1 MLGVLLQTSV
11 YNYITS
17 PYMVWLPVASAAALA
32 IIGILAIVYMLTT
45 FTGNRRM
52 ATWTRVKIY
61 EVVFSFILI
70 GAFAFVVVL
79 LTSVNFVQLF
89 GTGQDGLVPVACS
102 AQASP
107 PIPSN
112 DLFTLAVC
120 NMHAFVQHVTNIG
133 AAVYWIGAQFA
144 FVPSV
149 EAAVWPVPGVSGF
162 GVQTE
167 FTLIPRADEV
177 FLAYAIDLIYITL
190 TVAQLQVLLLAA
202 SLLIFSFFM
211 AIGLI
216 ARLFVIT
223 RSFGGAL
230 IAFAVGLG
238 IVYPL
243 LVAITYGYVNV
254 GMQNTGYVLTW
265 LEGSGAM
272 GGLLG
277 LLMIV
282 GVPALAGSA
291 FSGVTTGITG
301 TALLTYLGL
310 TIMGLVFV
318 PILTFVLV
326 DVFIIDFSTAVGEK
340 MDFLSLLTNVI

>member
-1 MLGVLLQTSV
+1 MMGVLLQASV
-11 YNYITS
+11 YNYIMS
-17 PYMVWLPVASAAALA
+17 PYLVWLPVASAAAIA
-32 IIGILAIVYMLTT
+32 IIGILAVAYMLTS
-45 FTGNRRM
+45 FMGDRRM
-52 ATWTRVKIY
+52 ATWVRVKIY

-89 GTGQDGLVPVACS
+89 GPVYGPGQDGLVPMACS
-102 AQASP
+102 AQGSP

-120 NMHAFVQHVTNIG
+120 DMHLFVQQVTNIG

-149 EAAVWPVPGVSGF
+149 SVVVTPVPGVSSL
-162 GVQTE
+162 GVSTS

-177 FLAYAIDLIYITL
+177 FLAYVIDLIYITL

-202 SLLIFSFFM
+202 SLFIFSLFM

-254 GMQNTGYVLTW
+254 GMQNTAGVLIW
-265 LEGSGAM
+265 LEGSGAL
-272 GGLLG
+272 GGILG
-277 LLMIV
+277 LLVLV
-282 GVPALAGSA
+282 GVPTLVGSA
-291 FSGVTTGITG
+291 FAGVTG
-301 TALLTYLGL
+301 AMLLTYLGL
-310 TIMGLVFV
+310 AIMGLVFV

-326 DVFIIDFSTAVGEK
+326 DVFIIDFSSAVGEK

>member
-120 NMHAFVQHVTNIG
+120 NMHAFVNQVTNIG
-133 AAVYWIGAQFA
+133 AAVYWIGARFA
-144 FVPSV
+144 FVPSIEIV
-149 EAAVWPVPGVSGF
+149 VWPVPGVNDF

-202 SLLIFSFFM
+202 SLLIFSLFM

-265 LEGSGAM
+265 LEGSGAL

-291 FSGVTTGITG
+291 FPVSGV
-301 TALLTYLGL
+301 ALLTYLGL